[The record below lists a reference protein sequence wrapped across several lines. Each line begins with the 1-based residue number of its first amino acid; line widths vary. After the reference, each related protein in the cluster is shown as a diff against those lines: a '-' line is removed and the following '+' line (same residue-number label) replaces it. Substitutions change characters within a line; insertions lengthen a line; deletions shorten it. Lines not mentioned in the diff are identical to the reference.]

1 MTFSYNY
8 FFIIPSQKGKI
19 FGRKKESVQKNI
31 RIRKNLHSLYI
42 FPISNEKN
50 NLYLLCIKCFVFSEV
65 FDRMYK
71 CR

>member
-19 FGRKKESVQKNI
+19 FGRKKESVQKNT
-31 RIRKNLHSLYI
+31 RIRKNLYTLYI

-50 NLYLLCIKCFVFSEV
+50 NLYLLCIKRFMFIEI

>member
-8 FFIIPSQKGKI
+8 FFIILSQKGKI
-19 FGRKKESVQKNI
+19 FGRKKESVQKNT
-31 RIRKNLHSLYI
+31 RIRKNLYTLYI

-50 NLYLLCIKCFVFSEV
+50 NLYLLCIKCFVFPEI